1 MRTFYINGEFLAESE
16 ARISVLDRGF
26 LFADGVYEVSAV
38 LAGRLVDNT
47 HHLNRLMRSL
57 RELEIELPVSISEI
71 EMAQNQI
78 IKRNNLIE
86 GIVYIQVTRGTAE
99 RDFLWP
105 TDIKPNLIMFTQQ
118 KNLLSNEL
126 ANIGASVIT
135 VPEIRWQRRDIK
147 TISLLA

>member
-1 MRTFYINGEFLAESE
+1 MRTFYINAEFLAESE